1 MIKITGLMRII
12 AMNTIIELPTGMNVL
27 NFTVVNNHYC
37 GGETSTD
44 YFNVVAFGKTA
55 EFISK
60 NFKVGQL
67 IMIDGTLV
75 NNHYTDRN
83 GNMQYAEKIVANKV
97 EFAGWNKSDVTQ
109 EEKAHE

>member
-1 MIKITGLMRII
+1 MRIS
-12 AMNTIIELPTGMNVL
+12 AMNKMSELPTGMNVL
-27 NFTVVNNHYC
+27 NFTVVNNRYC

-44 YFNVVAFGKTA
+44 YFSVVAFDKTA
-55 EFISK
+55 EFIFK
-60 NFKVGQL
+60 NFNVGQL

-75 NNHYTDRN
+75 NNHYTDKN

-97 EFAGWNKSDVTQ
+97 EFAGWNKSDVKQ